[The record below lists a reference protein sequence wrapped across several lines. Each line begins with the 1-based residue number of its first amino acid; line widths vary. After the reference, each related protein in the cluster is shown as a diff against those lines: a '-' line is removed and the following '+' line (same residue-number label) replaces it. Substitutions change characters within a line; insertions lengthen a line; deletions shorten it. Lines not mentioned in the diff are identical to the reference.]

1 MKINFLRELFHT
13 FPRLTVIVS
22 EGLHRQE
29 VFFMKRWRYICAAAL
44 IAGSMAAGAGAVSI
58 PSTALTQLQQQW
70 QADTSADYLS
80 ADSGQSRIAAYALVP
95 KKSVQDFCRQL
106 VRYCQFENRKNDRS
120 RRIYHNRCAVRRQI
134 SADSL

>member
-1 MKINFLRELFHT
+1 
-13 FPRLTVIVS
+13 
-22 EGLHRQE
+22 
-29 VFFMKRWRYICAAAL
+29 MKRWRYLCAAAL
-44 IAGSMAAGAGAVSI
+44 IAGSMAAEAGAVSI

-95 KKSVQDFCRQL
+95 KKNLYKISADSL
-106 VRYCQFENRKNDRS
+106 YGIADLKNWKNNRS

>member
-1 MKINFLRELFHT
+1 MKINFWRKLCRT

-22 EGLHRQE
+22 EGLHRQK
-29 VFFMKRWRYICAAAL
+29 VFFMKRWRYLCAAAL
-44 IAGSMAAGAGAVSI
+44 IAGNMAAGAGAVSI

-70 QADTSADYLS
+70 QADTSAD
-80 ADSGQSRIAAYALVP
+80 SGPSRIAAYALVP
-95 KKSVQDFCRQL
+95 KKSVQNFCRQL

>member
-1 MKINFLRELFHT
+1 
-13 FPRLTVIVS
+13 
-22 EGLHRQE
+22 
-29 VFFMKRWRYICAAAL
+29 MKRWHYLCAAAL

-95 KKSVQDFCRQL
+95 
-106 VRYCQFENRKNDRS
+106 EKNL
-120 RRIYHNRCAVRRQI
+120 YKI
-134 SADSL
+134 SADSLYGIADLKTGKMIVPVEYTTIDVLSDTDFC

>member
-1 MKINFLRELFHT
+1 
-13 FPRLTVIVS
+13 
-22 EGLHRQE
+22 
-29 VFFMKRWRYICAAAL
+29 MKRWRYLCAAECLRGSGSGLFRLRECAAAL

-95 KKSVQDFCRQL
+95 KKICTKFLPTACTVL
-106 VRYCQFENRKNDRS
+106 P
-120 RRIYHNRCAVRRQI
+120 I
-134 SADSL
+134 

>member
-29 VFFMKRWRYICAAAL
+29 VLFMKRWRYLCAAAL

-58 PSTALTQLQQQW
+58 PSTALIQLQQQW

-95 KKSVQDFCRQL
+95 EKICTKFLPTACTVL
-106 VRYCQFENRKNDRS
+106 P
-120 RRIYHNRCAVRRQI
+120 I
-134 SADSL
+134 

>member
-1 MKINFLRELFHT
+1 MKINFWRELCQT

-22 EGLHRQE
+22 KGLHRQE
-29 VFFMKRWRYICAAAL
+29 VFFIKRWRYLCAAAL
-44 IAGSMAAGAGAVSI
+44 IAGSMAVGADAVSI

-95 KKSVQDFCRQL
+95 
-106 VRYCQFENRKNDRS
+106 EKN
-120 RRIYHNRCAVRRQI
+120 
-134 SADSL
+134 L

>member
-1 MKINFLRELFHT
+1 MKINFLSELFHT

-29 VFFMKRWRYICAAAL
+29 VFFMKRWRYLCATAL
-44 IAGSMAAGAGAVSI
+44 IAGSMAAGGAVSI

-95 KKSVQDFCRQL
+95 KKICTKFLPIACTVL
-106 VRYCQFENRKNDRS
+106 P
-120 RRIYHNRCAVRRQI
+120 I
-134 SADSL
+134 